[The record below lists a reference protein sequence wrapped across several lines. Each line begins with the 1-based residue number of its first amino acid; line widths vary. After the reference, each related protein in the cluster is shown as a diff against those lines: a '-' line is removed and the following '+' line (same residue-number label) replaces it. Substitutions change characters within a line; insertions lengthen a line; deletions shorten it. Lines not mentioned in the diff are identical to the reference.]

1 MPLAPPVQRPLLVVA
16 NQYSDH
22 PGIGIALPP
31 RNHCKDDE
39 RPQRSSRHIE
49 ETSLRFNSSE
59 LPLLSESHNLS
70 PRVEDKHLLHLQN
83 AMQNH
88 DSSSERDSGTGD
100 SRKSRDNL
108 DEVEDHPGGGLV
120 LECDTRAF
128 RARHGGGESTI
139 SLTEFEKT
147 SRTILADIDIN
158 SDDDE
163 DGGCGEAILS
173 ASNSFAAS
181 AASDRSIAN
190 SEDVGEASLIA
201 KDCVPKELP
210 QKGIN
215 DHDITSAGGFRTF
228 RPKNRSLSRDF
239 LNEQPQRTCLGV
251 NGRWRNMGGSS
262 QKRASAVELNGEN
275 YLRIER
281 GCEADVSFSAV
292 NPSEYRGGSKK
303 ETEVSKYHEKL
314 LEHSLKSTDYSL
326 KESQIVRNGRTPSS
340 YVNSLPRSKRKRSE
354 KSRVKSPT
362 SSNLTSLTKNEHYSD
377 VAQKADELFA

>member
-1 MPLAPPVQRPLLVVA
+1 
-16 NQYSDH
+16 
-22 PGIGIALPP
+22 
-31 RNHCKDDE
+31 
-39 RPQRSSRHIE
+39 
-49 ETSLRFNSSE
+49 
-59 LPLLSESHNLS
+59 
-70 PRVEDKHLLHLQN
+70 
-83 AMQNH
+83 MQH

-147 SRTILADIDIN
+147 TRTILADIDIN
-158 SDDDE
+158 SDDEDEE

-181 AASDRSIAN
+181 ASSDRSIAN
-190 SEDVGEASLIA
+190 SEDVGETSV
-201 KDCVPKELP
+201 KSKGCVPKELP
-210 QKGIN
+210 SKDLEG
-215 DHDITSAGGFRTF
+215 HDISLSGGFRTF

-239 LNEQPQRTCLGV
+239 LNEPQRTCLGV

-281 GCEADVSFSAV
+281 GCDADVSFSAV

-340 YVNSLPRSKRKRSE
+340 YVNSLPRAKRKRSE
-354 KSRVKSPT
+354 KSKVKSPT
-362 SSNLTSLTKNEHYSD
+362 SSNLTSMTKNEHYSD